1 MKKTIAGIA
10 IASALVLTL
19 SADESNSEGLDG
31 LFGVKFGKVM
41 GVTEECET
49 NNVGE
54 LAYEYRPKTM
64 FKGYADYVL
73 FATPL
78 TRQVSQIRAV
88 ARVGYDEIE
97 EERDSTIRVL
107 EMKFNRKARFIDG
120 KTKAIVFDNNDYIAV
135 IKDGRRLIIDACCN
149 RLRDLTKEE
158 VTQAEKER
166 YARDVK
172 TLALLPGKE
181 EGDDRIYKMDSVFGV
196 KFGEVFKD
204 NFAKEKN
211 NAGAWVHEF
220 KPYGLF
226 MECEDYLAF
235 ATEKSKKIFMIRTV
249 YQGDKYEARYHQ
261 IRRVIESVTGRKMR
275 SNGDNDDDEK
285 SLFIMFGDCL
295 ITLEKNIILDKV
307 TLDFSRISLYQ
318 QNEKEHKEAEQKAA
332 KADLDAL

>member
-120 KTKAIVFDNNDYIAV
+120 KTKDVDTDKLTNKTTLSKAI
-135 IKDGRRLIIDACCN
+135 RLM
-149 RLRDLTKEE
+149 LS
-158 VTQAEKER
+158 
-166 YARDVK
+166 
-172 TLALLPGKE
+172 G
-181 EGDDRIYKMDSVFGV
+181 
-196 KFGEVFKD
+196 
-204 NFAKEKN
+204 
-211 NAGAWVHEF
+211 
-220 KPYGLF
+220 
-226 MECEDYLAF
+226 
-235 ATEKSKKIFMIRTV
+235 KIF
-249 YQGDKYEARYHQ
+249 
-261 IRRVIESVTGRKMR
+261 
-275 SNGDNDDDEK
+275 
-285 SLFIMFGDCL
+285 
-295 ITLEKNIILDKV
+295 NI
-307 TLDFSRISLYQ
+307 
-318 QNEKEHKEAEQKAA
+318 N
-332 KADLDAL
+332 